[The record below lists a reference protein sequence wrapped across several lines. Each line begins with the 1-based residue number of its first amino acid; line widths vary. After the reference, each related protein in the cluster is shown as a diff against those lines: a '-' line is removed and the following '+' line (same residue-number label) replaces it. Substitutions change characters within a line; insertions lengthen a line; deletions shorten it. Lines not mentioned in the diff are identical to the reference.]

1 MKHFCKNILLVI
13 SFLLILNVTYS
24 QSGEIK
30 IRFIGNCGL
39 HLTDGSFNI
48 YVDFPYKSGA
58 HRYMQYDNTELDSIK
73 NNSIFIF
80 THRHTDH
87 YSDRLVRRIK
97 KDYNGKVYG
106 NWNIKKLN
114 EINSTVNEF
123 SIQAIQTS
131 HLFTIKHYSYL
142 MIWHNKK
149 FYFSGDT
156 GNLNELSK
164 LKQIDWAFINPW
176 LLMNARNEKVAIDA
190 KMFGVYHLYP
200 FQKLPEQVP
209 DNVLF
214 LKKQGEVIT
223 VPY

>member
-1 MKHFCKNILLVI
+1 MKHFCKNILLGI
-13 SFLLILNVTYS
+13 SFLVILNVTYS

-30 IRFIGNCGL
+30 IKFIGNCGL

-48 YVDFPYKSGA
+48 YMDFPYKSGA
-58 HRYMQYDNTELDSIK
+58 HRYMQYDSVELDSIK

-87 YSDRLVRRIK
+87 YSARLVKRIK

-106 NWNIKKLN
+106 NWNIKKLQ
-114 EINSTVNEF
+114 EINATITEF

-131 HLFTIKHYSYL
+131 HSFTIKHYSYL

-156 GNLNELSK
+156 GNSDELSK
-164 LKQIDWAFINPW
+164 LKQIDWAFMNPW
-176 LLMNARNEKVAIDA
+176 LLMNAKSEKITIDA

-214 LKKQGEVIT
+214 FNKQGEVIT